1 MRSIWNGAISF
12 GLVSIPIKLNA
23 TESHSVSFRQIHTE
37 DGGRIRYRKVCELE
51 DREVTQAEI
60 GKAYEDADGSMI
72 PITDEDLLPIPT
84 ARTIEIVAFVPED
97 RIDPLQMGS
106 AYYLA
111 ASGAPAAK
119 PYTLLREAL
128 KRSNR
133 VAIAKF
139 ALRGRERLGML
150 RVVGDAIAMHGLLW
164 PDEVRAPEGVAPE
177 ADVTVRDQ
185 ELDLAD
191 ALMDTLG
198 EIDLDD
204 LHDEYREA
212 VEEVVAAKAAGQRP
226 PEVREEAAPGKVL
239 DLMAALESSV
249 RAARESRDG
258 EGAGPAEEAEV
269 RSLPQRKTSSRRAP
283 KETGGKKSTSTAKK
297 TAAVEGAAEEVDRE
311 VGGVCGVREE
321 DGGQEY
327 RQEGHG
333 EERRQERR
341 QDHGQEHRQQV
352 RLLPQAQRLTSAV
365 PLTPAGGVDARPG
378 LQLTVQG
385 DADDRG
391 IADGAGSK
399 TAGLAAGDFAGET
412 EAGASEAGVGT
423 AGSPP
428 GAARWSSRPVRR
440 PGWPDRWTAAT
451 TRSGRGR
458 RRWPR
463 RPPGR
468 SAAAGPGRPARAS
481 AVRPT
486 LLLPA
491 PRLADGAATAAR
503 VTGVT
508 RVIRGGLRRS
518 PSGDPVACGG
528 FPGAEARMA
537 RSSSSRQPPDVL
549 GHVRHAVRPA
559 RCVRAA
565 RSRSGQ
571 RPRSCPPVVGPGRTR
586 AGGGVGPPTTGSGAG
601 WSWPG
606 GLRRPPP
613 SENVRDRSGSF
624 PAPPVVTGS

>member
-12 GLVSIPIKLNA
+12 GLVSIPIKLVNA

-72 PITDEDLLPIPT
+72 PITDEDLSQLPIPT

-177 ADVTVRDQ
+177 GGVTVRDQ

-212 VEEVVAAKAAGQRP
+212 VEEVVAAKASGEKP
-226 PEVREEAAPGKVL
+226 PEAREEAAPGKVL

-249 RAARESRDG
+249 RAARESRDA
-258 EGAGPAEEAEV
+258 EEAGPAEEAEV
-269 RSLPQRKTSSRRAP
+269 RSLSRRKTSSRTP
-283 KETGGKKSTSTAKK
+283 KETGGKKSTSTAAKKPAAKRAEPKKSTAKAAGSAKK
-297 TAAVEGAAEEVDRE
+297 TAAGSPAKGTAKKATARSTARSGDKGAAKNT
-311 VGGVCGVREE
+311 
-321 DGGQEY
+321 
-327 RQEGHG
+327 
-333 EERRQERR
+333 
-341 QDHGQEHRQQV
+341 
-352 RLLPQAQRLTSAV
+352 AK
-365 PLTPAGGVDARPG
+365 
-378 LQLTVQG
+378 
-385 DADDRG
+385 
-391 IADGAGSK
+391 K
-399 TAGLAAGDFAGET
+399 TA
-412 EAGASEAGVGT
+412 S
-423 AGSPP
+423 
-428 GAARWSSRPVRR
+428 
-440 PGWPDRWTAAT
+440 
-451 TRSGRGR
+451 R
-458 RRWPR
+458 RR
-463 RPPGR
+463 
-468 SAAAGPGRPARAS
+468 SA
-481 AVRPT
+481 
-486 LLLPA
+486 
-491 PRLADGAATAAR
+491 
-503 VTGVT
+503 
-508 RVIRGGLRRS
+508 
-518 PSGDPVACGG
+518 
-528 FPGAEARMA
+528 
-537 RSSSSRQPPDVL
+537 
-549 GHVRHAVRPA
+549 
-559 RCVRAA
+559 
-565 RSRSGQ
+565 
-571 RPRSCPPVVGPGRTR
+571 
-586 AGGGVGPPTTGSGAG
+586 
-601 WSWPG
+601 
-606 GLRRPPP
+606 
-613 SENVRDRSGSF
+613 
-624 PAPPVVTGS
+624 

>member
-12 GLVSIPIKLNA
+12 GLVSIPIKLVNA

-72 PITDEDLLPIPT
+72 PITDEDLSQLPIPT

-177 ADVTVRDQ
+177 AGVTVRDQ

-212 VEEVVAAKAAGQRP
+212 VEEVIAAKAAGERP

-249 RAARESRDG
+249 RAARESRDV
-258 EGAGPAEEAEV
+258 EEAGAAEEAEV
-269 RSLPQRKTSSRRAP
+269 RSLPQRTTSSRRAP
-283 KETGGKKSTSTAKK
+283 KETGGKKSTSTAAKK
-297 TAAVEGAAEEVDRE
+297 TAAKKAE
-311 VGGVCGVREE
+311 
-321 DGGQEY
+321 
-327 RQEGHG
+327 
-333 EERRQERR
+333 
-341 QDHGQEHRQQV
+341 
-352 RLLPQAQRLTSAV
+352 PKKSTAKS
-365 PLTPAGGVDARPG
+365 
-378 LQLTVQG
+378 
-385 DADDRG
+385 
-391 IADGAGSK
+391 AGSAKKTTARSTAKKTTAKSASRGGDKPAAKSTAKSTAKK
-399 TAGLAAGDFAGET
+399 TA
-412 EAGASEAGVGT
+412 S
-423 AGSPP
+423 
-428 GAARWSSRPVRR
+428 
-440 PGWPDRWTAAT
+440 
-451 TRSGRGR
+451 R
-458 RRWPR
+458 RR
-463 RPPGR
+463 
-468 SAAAGPGRPARAS
+468 SA
-481 AVRPT
+481 
-486 LLLPA
+486 
-491 PRLADGAATAAR
+491 
-503 VTGVT
+503 
-508 RVIRGGLRRS
+508 
-518 PSGDPVACGG
+518 
-528 FPGAEARMA
+528 
-537 RSSSSRQPPDVL
+537 
-549 GHVRHAVRPA
+549 
-559 RCVRAA
+559 
-565 RSRSGQ
+565 
-571 RPRSCPPVVGPGRTR
+571 
-586 AGGGVGPPTTGSGAG
+586 
-601 WSWPG
+601 
-606 GLRRPPP
+606 
-613 SENVRDRSGSF
+613 
-624 PAPPVVTGS
+624 

>member
-12 GLVSIPIKLNA
+12 GLVSIPIKLVNA
-23 TESHSVSFRQIHTE
+23 TESHAVSFRQIHTE

-72 PITDEDLLPIPT
+72 PITDEDLSQLPIPT

-177 ADVTVRDQ
+177 GGVTVRDQ

-212 VEEVVAAKAAGQRP
+212 VEEVVAAKASGERP
-226 PEVREEAAPGKVL
+226 PEAREEAAPGKVL

-269 RSLPQRKTSSRRAP
+269 RSLPQRKTSSRRTP
-283 KETGGKKSTSTAKK
+283 KETGGKKSASTAAKKTAAKKAEPRKSTAKSTSTAAKKTAAKGTAKK
-297 TAAVEGAAEEVDRE
+297 TAAK
-311 VGGVCGVREE
+311 
-321 DGGQEY
+321 
-327 RQEGHG
+327 
-333 EERRQERR
+333 
-341 QDHGQEHRQQV
+341 
-352 RLLPQAQRLTSAV
+352 S
-365 PLTPAGGVDARPG
+365 
-378 LQLTVQG
+378 
-385 DADDRG
+385 
-391 IADGAGSK
+391 
-399 TAGLAAGDFAGET
+399 
-412 EAGASEAGVGT
+412 T
-423 AGSPP
+423 AGSGDKG
-428 GAARWSSRPVRR
+428 GARNTPRK
-440 PGWPDRWTAAT
+440 TA
-451 TRSGRGR
+451 SR
-458 RRWPR
+458 RR
-463 RPPGR
+463 
-468 SAAAGPGRPARAS
+468 SA
-481 AVRPT
+481 
-486 LLLPA
+486 
-491 PRLADGAATAAR
+491 
-503 VTGVT
+503 
-508 RVIRGGLRRS
+508 
-518 PSGDPVACGG
+518 
-528 FPGAEARMA
+528 
-537 RSSSSRQPPDVL
+537 
-549 GHVRHAVRPA
+549 
-559 RCVRAA
+559 
-565 RSRSGQ
+565 
-571 RPRSCPPVVGPGRTR
+571 
-586 AGGGVGPPTTGSGAG
+586 
-601 WSWPG
+601 
-606 GLRRPPP
+606 
-613 SENVRDRSGSF
+613 
-624 PAPPVVTGS
+624 